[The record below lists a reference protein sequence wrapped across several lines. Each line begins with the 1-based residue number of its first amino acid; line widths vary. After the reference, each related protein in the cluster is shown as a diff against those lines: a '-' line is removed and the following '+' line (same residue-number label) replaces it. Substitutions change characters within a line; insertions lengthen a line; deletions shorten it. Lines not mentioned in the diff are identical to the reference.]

1 MTESV
6 LPYGRHADEKPKLH
20 IMARMVGLG
29 VGANTAPEQ
38 RMEERDFTEVELRE
52 MLEAATGFAPDAV
65 EGRFQIDSPLR
76 GRRWHVIVEP
86 DLDDRLL
93 VVVTAYCVS

>member
-1 MTESV
+1 
-6 LPYGRHADEKPKLH
+6 
-20 IMARMVGLG
+20 
-29 VGANTAPEQ
+29 
-38 RMEERDFTEVELRE
+38 

-65 EGRFQIDSPLR
+65 EGRFQINSPLR

-93 VVVTAYCVS
+93 VVVTPYCVG

>member
-1 MTESV
+1 MPTRNRSSTSWPEWWDWE
-6 LPYGRHADEKPKLH
+6 LELTPHL
-20 IMARMVGLG
+20 
-29 VGANTAPEQ
+29 EQ
-38 RMEERDFTEVELRE
+38 RMEERDFTEVDLRE

-65 EGRFQIDSPLR
+65 EGRFQIERPLR

-93 VVVTAYCVS
+93 VVVTAYCVG

>member
-1 MTESV
+1 
-6 LPYGRHADEKPKLH
+6 
-20 IMARMVGLG
+20 MVAMPPRNRSSTSWPEWWDWELEL
-29 VGANTAPEQ
+29 TPHLEQ
-38 RMEERDFTEVELRE
+38 RMEERDFTEVDLRE
-52 MLEAATGFAPDAV
+52 MLEATTGFAPDAV

>member
-1 MTESV
+1 
-6 LPYGRHADEKPKLH
+6 
-20 IMARMVGLG
+20 MVAMPTRNRSSTSWPEWWDWELEL
-29 VGANTAPEQ
+29 TPHLEQ
-38 RMEERDFTEVELRE
+38 RMEERDFTEVDLRE

-65 EGRFQIDSPLR
+65 EGRFQIESPLR

-93 VVVTAYCVS
+93 VVVTAYCAG